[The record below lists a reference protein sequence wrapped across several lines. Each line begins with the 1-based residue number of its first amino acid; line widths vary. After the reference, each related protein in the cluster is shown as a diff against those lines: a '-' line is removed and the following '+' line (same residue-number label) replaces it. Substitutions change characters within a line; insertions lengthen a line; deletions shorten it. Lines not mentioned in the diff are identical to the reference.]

1 MIGFVISAVL
11 CAAGAALF
19 VAWPLLRARAGAAPA
34 ERNAGVIASLLLILS
49 AFLLYPLWSHYPLG
63 SVPVADNESVEPL
76 LRATVEHPE
85 DLQAWLDLGRAY
97 LKIEQWP
104 LARRSFQH
112 ADHLGH
118 GSNAAALSGLGETL
132 LFENGGNETPAATEL
147 FSRALQLDPH
157 SPQAL
162 LYTAVALLRAG
173 DLENARAR
181 FVGLRELAP
190 PPAVVVALDKQIAA
204 IDVEIAQHRPDPAT
218 AIHLQVELAAPLA
231 SEVPAS
237 ASLFVFVRSPQG
249 GPPLAV
255 KRLAATFPQQL
266 ELSATDSVI
275 TNHSFSA
282 GQTVQVIAR
291 ISPGGTPTAS
301 PGDFY
306 GEISAVAGKSGQR
319 KLLVDRRSP

>member
-1 MIGFVISAVL
+1 
-11 CAAGAALF
+11 
-19 VAWPLLRARAGAAPA
+19 
-34 ERNAGVIASLLLILS
+34 
-49 AFLLYPLWSHYPLG
+49 
-63 SVPVADNESVEPL
+63 
-76 LRATVEHPE
+76 
-85 DLQAWLDLGRAY
+85 
-97 LKIEQWP
+97 

-132 LFENGGNETPAATEL
+132 LFENGGKETPAATEL
-147 FSRALQLDPH
+147 FNRALQLDPH

-190 PPAVVVALDKQIAA
+190 PPAVVEALDRQIAA
-204 IDVEIAQHRPDPAT
+204 IDVEIARLRPDPAT
-218 AIHLQVELAAPLA
+218 AIHLQVELAASLA
-231 SEVPAS
+231 AQVPAG

-266 ELSATDSVI
+266 DLSAADSVI
-275 TNHSFSA
+275 ANHSFSA

-291 ISPGGTPTAS
+291 VSAAGTPTAS
-301 PGDFY
+301 PGDLY

-319 KLLVDRRSP
+319 KLMVDRRSP